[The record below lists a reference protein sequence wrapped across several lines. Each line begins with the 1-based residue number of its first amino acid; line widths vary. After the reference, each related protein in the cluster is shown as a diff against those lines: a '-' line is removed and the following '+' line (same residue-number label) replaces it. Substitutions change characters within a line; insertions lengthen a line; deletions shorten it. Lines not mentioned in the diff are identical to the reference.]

1 MSTHQLIYIVFAG
14 VVLISLFLDLVLM
27 SKKNTII
34 SLQKALIQTCFWVSI
49 ALLFFAFLWHE
60 QGKKAALEY
69 ISAYVME
76 WSLSVDNIF
85 VFIIIFKSFN
95 VKQQYYGRALL
106 IGILTAIFLRVIFIS
121 IGVEL
126 VETFQ
131 WILYLFGI
139 FLLYSGY
146 KMFSTNEEEE
156 FNPKT
161 SKIYF
166 FIKKFFPLTMS
177 DGNGKMLIREN
188 GRPVYTSIFVVVILL
203 GFVDLIFALDSIP
216 AVMGISRD
224 KMIIYTSNIFAVL
237 GLRSLFFL
245 LRSANDQFKYLQQGI
260 AVILML
266 IGIKMLAEKWL
277 SLFLSNE
284 SQTILSLLIILL
296 CIGASIGYSI
306 VVDKKEEKKHNK

>member
-14 VVLISLFLDLVLM
+14 VVLISLFLDLGLM

-69 ISAYVME
+69 IGAYIME

-95 VKQQYYGRALL
+95 VKQEYYGRVLL
-106 IGILTAIFLRVIFIS
+106 IGILTAIFLRIIFIS

-188 GRPVYTSIFVVVILL
+188 GRPVYTSIFVVVLLL

-266 IGIKMLAEKWL
+266 IGIKMLVEKWL
-277 SLFLSNE
+277 SLYLNNE
-284 SQTILSLLIILL
+284 SQTVLSLLIILL

-306 VVDKKEEKKHNK
+306 VEDKKASKKTQ

>member
-14 VVLISLFLDLVLM
+14 VVLISLFLDLGLM

-85 VFIIIFKSFN
+85 VFIIIFKSFS
-95 VKQQYYGRALL
+95 VKQEYYGRVLL
-106 IGILTAIFLRVIFIS
+106 IGILTAIFLRVIFIT

-277 SLFLSNE
+277 SLYLNNE
-284 SQTILSLLIILL
+284 SQTVLSLIIIVF

-306 VVDKKEEKKHNK
+306 VVDKKEEKKTQ

>member
-1 MSTHQLIYIVFAG
+1 MSTHQLIYIFFAG
-14 VVLISLFLDLVLM
+14 VVLISLFLDLGLM

-85 VFIIIFKSFN
+85 VFIIIFKSFS
-95 VKQQYYGRALL
+95 VKQEYYGRVLL
-106 IGILTAIFLRVIFIS
+106 IGILTAIFLRVIFIT

-126 VETFQ
+126 VETFK

-277 SLFLSNE
+277 SLYLNNE
-284 SQTILSLLIILL
+284 SQTVLSLIIIVF

-306 VVDKKEEKKHNK
+306 VVDKKEEKKHKK